1 MSWSV
6 HMGWKEEFSRL
17 KAKLRRKKFF
27 EARDIDNTAG
37 RLPDNQGK
45 LVVSVFI
52 AQGEVRSQDTL
63 ADF

>member
-1 MSWSV
+1 MV
-6 HMGWKEEFSRL
+6 CAHGLE
-17 KAKLRRKKFF
+17 RRIFQTQSKIKKKKVF
-27 EARDIDNTAG
+27 EARDTDNTAG
-37 RLPDNQGK
+37 RLPDNQGE